1 MRSFFSFGK
10 NAPAPK
16 ASSDGIKRLWLDLG
30 EAGIFVYPAGA
41 HDRWQ
46 DHGLGLLRTI
56 LRDKGV
62 ETDLFSLRSL
72 KNWEE
77 LPKRLA
83 GYDQLIM
90 NIRSYWYPFAYKA
103 AQTFK
108 QVNPNGLVITGGMH
122 ATVAPHEMENVPE
135 FDYICSGPGENT
147 IVDLV
152 RDPKAFPRQVLG
164 IGAKSIADWPMMDR
178 TLWPNPKLKD
188 FPWPLEPECGWGPR
202 PSPP

>member
-83 GYDQLIM
+83 GTT
-90 NIRSYWYPFAYKA
+90 NS
-103 AQTFK
+103 
-108 QVNPNGLVITGGMH
+108 
-122 ATVAPHEMENVPE
+122 
-135 FDYICSGPGENT
+135 S
-147 IVDLV
+147 
-152 RDPKAFPRQVLG
+152 
-164 IGAKSIADWPMMDR
+164 
-178 TLWPNPKLKD
+178 
-188 FPWPLEPECGWGPR
+188 
-202 PSPP
+202 